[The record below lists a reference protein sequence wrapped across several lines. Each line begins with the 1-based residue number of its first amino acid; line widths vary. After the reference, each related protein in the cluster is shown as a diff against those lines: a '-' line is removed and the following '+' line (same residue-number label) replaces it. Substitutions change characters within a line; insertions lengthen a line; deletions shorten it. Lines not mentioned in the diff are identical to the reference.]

1 MLIEY
6 QCRQCRK
13 ISSFYSILSIATLI
27 ILVLWPNEGEFKLCL
42 SSERYTNIPNQAACQ
57 YLCEKN
63 TTCVGISYRP
73 PSCHVCFNDK
83 FESAV
88 FGRHVYFFRRP
99 GKQKFSGRH
108 HFRNLTRL
116 YKQTTE
122 YLNQFLGYVTRVT
135 STGRDTSSPHC
146 SYSSTCHYDEASKLE
161 CANAL
166 CKAKGYPGG
175 LFVESS
181 NDFCVRSLTAD
192 SVYVYLLDTNS
203 IQISQNNAESRI
215 TADCFKGKIGFPR
228 IFIFKYKRA

>member
-1 MLIEY
+1 MLGSLTVLRSLIVP
-6 QCRQCRK
+6 CALMANFRLIVIM
-13 ISSFYSILSIATLI
+13 ISSDDQVNRNS
-27 ILVLWPNEGEFKLCL
+27 P
-42 SSERYTNIPNQAACQ
+42 R
-57 YLCEKN
+57 
-63 TTCVGISYRP
+63 
-73 PSCHVCFNDK
+73 
-83 FESAV
+83 
-88 FGRHVYFFRRP
+88 
-99 GKQKFSGRH
+99 RH
-108 HFRNLTRL
+108 HWRSLTRL

-161 CANAL
+161 CAHAL

-192 SVYVYLLDTNS
+192 SVYVYLLDTHT